1 MSSNPARPA
10 VLSAS
15 FVRTANEPGRYGDGR
30 GGHGLSLLVRPTR
43 NGRWSKTWS
52 QRLRVNGK
60 PVMIGLGAYPIVT
73 LAEARAKCL
82 ENRRAVERGRD
93 PRGDG
98 VPSFAQAAERVIAL
112 HARQW
117 KPGSRSEQQWRTS
130 LETYAFPQ
138 LGAKR
143 VDLVT
148 VGDILAVLAD
158 PWTTRSETARRLAQ
172 RISTILKWAMGA
184 GHRTDDPTAAAVAA
198 LPRHTDRP
206 QHHRALHHSNVA
218 DALEKIRA
226 SKASAAAKL
235 GLEFLTLTAARSGE
249 VRGADWSEFD
259 IDAAVWTIP
268 PERTK
273 TKTAHRV
280 PLSDRALEVLA
291 EAHGVGSGE
300 GLAFPSPTTGRAL
313 TNESFPKL
321 MRELAIDGTPHGMRA
336 AFRSW
341 CSDTGVPRDLAEM
354 CLGHAVKGIEGAYQ
368 RSDMLDRRRP
378 LMKAW
383 AENVQLQADRSLRSP
398 SKSV

>member
-1 MSSNPARPA
+1 MSRSGG
-10 VLSAS
+10 S
-15 FVRTANEPGRYGDGR
+15 VRATT
-30 GGHGLSLLVRPTR
+30 S
-43 NGRWSKTWS
+43 
-52 QRLRVNGK
+52 
-60 PVMIGLGAYPIVT
+60 
-73 LAEARAKCL
+73 
-82 ENRRAVERGRD
+82 
-93 PRGDG
+93 DG
-98 VPSFAQAAERVIAL
+98 VPSLVEAAERVIAL

-117 KPGSRSEQQWRTS
+117 KPGSRSEQQWRAS
-130 LETYAFPQ
+130 LETYVFPR

-143 VDLVT
+143 VDLIT

-158 PWTTRSETARRLAQ
+158 PWTTRPETARRLAQ
-172 RISTILKWAMGA
+172 RVSTILRWAMGA

-198 LPRHTDRP
+198 LPRHTDKP
-206 QHHRALHHSNVA
+206 QHHRALHHSEVA
-218 DALEKIRA
+218 AALEKIRA
-226 SKASAAAKL
+226 SKASMSAKL

-259 IDAAVWTIP
+259 IDGAVWTIP

-280 PLSDRALEVLA
+280 PLSARSLEVLA
-291 EAHGVGSGE
+291 EARSVGSGE
-300 GLAFPSPTTGRAL
+300 GLAFPSPTTARAL

-321 MRELAIDGTPHGMRA
+321 TRELAIDGTPHGMRA

-354 CLGHAVKGIEGAYQ
+354 CLGHAVKGVEGAYQ

-383 AENVQLQADRSLRSP
+383 AEHVQLQ
-398 SKSV
+398 